1 MEKLFLKVKVKKLK
15 TSNIIKKLE
24 DIIEY
29 SQYNID
35 DNTVWNDDIEAL
47 TAAIEIIKSKEERK
61 EKYFWIG
68 ITLGILLTLAF
79 HFLWI
84 MKVGF

>member
-1 MEKLFLKVKVKKLK
+1 MEKLFLRMKVKKLK
-15 TSNIIKKLE
+15 TSNIIKQLE

-35 DNTVWNDDIEAL
+35 DNTVWNDDIEAVN
-47 TAAIEIIKSKEERK
+47 AAIRIIKSNKECK
-61 EKYFWIG
+61 AKYFWIG
-68 ITLGILLTLAF
+68 ITLGVLITLAF

-84 MKVGF
+84 IKVGF